1 MKLDGHHAHTCD
13 NARGNKQNSRCSK
26 SLLRKY
32 FISGGCGLLLTAGA
46 AHADPL
52 SSPSFAGPLAPN
64 PSPLSVDAGPF
75 GQVYVSGQ
83 LTGLGL
89 VQSHTTPA
97 PGTRNADSLLDLS
110 NGQVEIQTTSGP
122 LQFYVQAGAYS
133 LPSLGTPYLRA
144 DKALD
149 DLYGP
154 VPVGYA
160 KAVFNS
166 DWNIM
171 IGALPTLIGAESTFT
186 FQNINIERGLL
197 WNQEP
202 AISKGVQLNYSHGPL
217 TAAIS
222 LNDGYY
228 SDKYSW
234 LSGTI
239 SYAINGSNTISVVG
253 GGNLSSTSKSSFAT
267 PVAQDNSSIV
277 NLIYTYSSGP
287 LTLNPYLQYS
297 HVSRNDNLGID
308 RSADTYG
315 AAVLAKYAITS
326 EFSLGARA
334 EYLKSSGGSCGAD
347 PSCSPTN
354 LLYGPN
360 SDAWSLTFTPTF
372 QRGVFFARAE
382 LSYTR
387 IGGLQ
392 LGYGFGSNLNDR
404 DQVRGLLETG
414 ILF

>member
-1 MKLDGHHAHTCD
+1 MKSHGHYAHTC
-13 NARGNKQNSRCSK
+13 NARWGKQTSRSFK
-26 SLLRKY
+26 DLFRKY
-32 FISGGCGLLLTAGA
+32 LVFGGCGLLLTAGA
-46 AHADPL
+46 AYADPL

-64 PSPLSVDAGPF
+64 ANPLSVDAGPF
-75 GQVYVSGQ
+75 GRVYVSGQ
-83 LTGLGL
+83 LTGLAL

-97 PGTRNADSLLDLS
+97 PGTGNADSLLDLS

-133 LPSLGTPYLRA
+133 LPSLGTAYLRA
-144 DKALD
+144 DKALN

-166 DWNIM
+166 DWNVM

-239 SYAINGSNTISVVG
+239 SYAIDGSNTISVVG

-267 PVAQDNSSIV
+267 PVAQDNSTIF
-277 NLIYTYSSGP
+277 NLIYSYSNGP
-287 LTLNPYLQYS
+287 LTLTPYFQYS
-297 HVSRNDNLGID
+297 HVGRNDSLGIN

-315 AAVLAKYAITS
+315 GALLAKYAITS

-334 EYLKSSGGSCGAD
+334 EYLKSSGGSCGGD

-392 LGYGFGSNLNDR
+392 PGSGFGSNFNDR

>member
-1 MKLDGHHAHTCD
+1 MKSQRHYARRC
-13 NARGNKQNSRCSK
+13 NARRSKQNFPRPK

-32 FISGGCGLLLTAGA
+32 IVCGGCALLLTAGA

-52 SSPSFAGPLAPN
+52 SSPGFAGPLAPN
-64 PSPLSVDAGPF
+64 PNPLSVDAGPL
-75 GQVYVSGQ
+75 GKVYVSGQ

-97 PGTRNADSLLDLS
+97 PGTGNADSLLDLS

-122 LQFYVQAGAYS
+122 LQFYLQAGTYS
-133 LPSLGTPYLRA
+133 LPSLGTPYLRSE
-144 DKALD
+144 KSSN

-154 VPVGYA
+154 VPVAYA
-160 KAVFNS
+160 KAVFNP
-166 DWNIM
+166 DWNIEV
-171 IGALPTLIGAESTFT
+171 GALPTLIGAESTFT

-202 AISKGVQLNYSHGPL
+202 AISKGVQINYSHGPV
-217 TAAIS
+217 TAGLS

-228 SDKYSW
+228 SGKYSW
-234 LSGTI
+234 LSGTL
-239 SYAINGSNTISVVG
+239 SYAIDGSNTICLIG
-253 GGNLSSTSKSSFAT
+253 GGNLSQTGKSSFAT
-267 PVAQDNSSIV
+267 PIAQDNSSIV
-277 NLIYTYSSGP
+277 NLIYTYSSGA
-287 LTLNPYLQYS
+287 LTLNPYVQYS
-297 HVSRNDNLGID
+297 HVGRNDSLGIN

-315 AAVLAKYAITS
+315 AALLVKYALTNQ
-326 EFSLGARA
+326 FSFGARA
-334 EYLKSSGGSCGAD
+334 EYLKSSGGNCGND

-360 SDAWSLTFTPTF
+360 SDAWSLTLTPTF
-372 QRGVFFARAE
+372 QRGVFFARTE

-387 IGGLQ
+387 TGGLQ
-392 LGYGFGSNLNDR
+392 TGSGFGPNFNDR